1 MPQIN
6 PKTGKPYPDTPA
18 GRAASEAEYKSRQ
31 KTAAR
36 KTANAKATAFGA
48 AKKRPSALKKKAWLK
63 ILTKRRGNSRWQ
75 LTKP

>member
-48 AKKRPSALKKKAWLK
+48 AKKRPSALKKKAMAK
-63 ILTKRRGNSRWQ
+63 NPYKKKG
-75 LTKP
+75 K